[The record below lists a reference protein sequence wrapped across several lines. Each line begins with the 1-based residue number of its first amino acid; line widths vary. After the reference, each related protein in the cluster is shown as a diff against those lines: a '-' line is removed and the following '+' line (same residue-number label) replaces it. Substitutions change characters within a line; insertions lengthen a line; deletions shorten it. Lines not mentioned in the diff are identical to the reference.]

1 MKDYDPTS
9 ISRLQFNEEA
19 GTLEIVLFTCRIGK
33 HYYPGNEPL
42 RLAIK
47 GRKEVWGLLTP
58 LLNLVC
64 KDHEGDAV
72 VVHRGDR
79 YLMTHAVWR
88 AFDSCLSDYCESADL
103 GLPTHV
109 EIVAK
114 AFD

>member
-1 MKDYDPTS
+1 MKEYDPRS

-19 GTLEIVLFTCRIGK
+19 GTLEIVLLTCRIGK

-47 GRKEVWGLLTP
+47 GRKEVWGLLIP
-58 LLNLVC
+58 LLDLVC
-64 KDHEGDAV
+64 KHHEGDAV
-72 VVHRGDR
+72 VVHRGNC
-79 YLMTHAVWR
+79 YLMTHAVWE
-88 AFDSCLSDYCESADL
+88 AFQTRLSDYTESADI
-103 GLPTHV
+103 GLPAHI